1 MNEQEIMQTIFLP
14 LAAGFKGSLG
24 LMDDAAVINN
34 LNDHKLVV
42 SKDML
47 ISGVHFFENDHPTAI
62 AKKSLR
68 VNLSDIAAMGAKPI
82 CYLLGLCLP
91 NKNNVSWLTEFC
103 EGLKIEQ
110 EFYHCWLAG
119 GDLVS
124 STGSVSISITIFGGL
139 SDNNILLRSKAQV
152 GDDVW
157 VSGTI
162 GDAGVALML
171 LKGRIKLKSDFPKS
185 HRDYLEARFR
195 LPTPRLALGA
205 KLLNFAS
212 SACDVSDGLLADLLN
227 ICSASG
233 LGANISSNL
242 IPISSELKQVIK
254 DVETLSIIDLISA
267 GDDYELIFTSNI
279 KHSEHILEI
288 SRHSGLRLTKI
299 GQMTQELGLVLD
311 GEYLKQNEVKMG
323 YGHF

>member
-1 MNEQEIMQTIFLP
+1 MNEQELIQTLFLP
-14 LAAGFKGSLG
+14 LASGFKGSLG

-34 LNDHKLVV
+34 LNDQKIVV

-47 ISGVHFFENDHPTAI
+47 ISGIHFFEDDHPTEI

-91 NKNNVSWLTEFC
+91 KKGNVSWLTKFC

-110 EFYHCWLAG
+110 EFYDCPLAG

-124 STGSVSISITIFGGL
+124 STGAVSISITIFGSL
-139 SDNNILLRSKAQV
+139 ADNNMLQRSNAQV

-162 GDAGVALML
+162 GDAGLAFML
-171 LKGRIKLKSDFPKS
+171 LSDAVKLKSDFPKS
-185 HRDYLEARFR
+185 YKDYLEGR
-195 LPTPRLALGA
+195 LRSPTPRLNLGEE
-205 KLLNFAS
+205 LVSFAS
-212 SACDVSDGLLADLLN
+212 SACDVSDGLLSDLSN
-227 ICSASG
+227 ICNASE
-233 LGANISSNL
+233 LGARISSNL
-242 IPISSELKQVIK
+242 IPISSEAKRVIK
-254 DVETLSIIDLISA
+254 EVETLSIMDLISA
-267 GDDYELIFTSNI
+267 GDDYELIFTASVE
-279 KHSEHILEI
+279 HSEHILDI
-288 SRHSGLRLTKI
+288 SQKLDFRLTKI
-299 GQMTQELGLVLD
+299 GKMTQELSIVLD
-311 GEYLKQNEVKMG
+311 GECIKQNEVKMG